1 VVFLYYDIYILESKG
16 TCIFH
21 QQFSELKNRKV
32 GPDLISGFFSAMCL
46 FSKEL
51 INKMPE
57 IMEIEDVR
65 LVFRE
70 RKGYIFVAIIDEIES
85 IAQVQDILDRISL
98 KFYQNYNKYLDD
110 WDRDV
115 ELFRGFEKQIELIII
130 KADIDR
136 IMLIEKLENLLELES
151 ESRIEGILILTS
163 RGDLML
169 SSIQNNKIRKYIV
182 KLIENNWRMG
192 IHSKQMIIRMNSQYV
207 IVEQV
212 SDFLMAAILMENH
225 ISIERSREICKVLF
239 KNLKDQIKKQIAELP
254 EI

>member
-1 VVFLYYDIYILESKG
+1 MYYDIYILESKG

-21 QQFSELKNRKV
+21 QQFSEMKDRKV

-51 INKMPE
+51 INKRPE

-70 RKGYIFVAIIDEIES
+70 RENYIFVAIVDDKES
-85 IAQVQDILDRISL
+85 IAQVQDILDKISF
-98 KFYQNYNKYLDD
+98 KFHQNYEAYLKN
-110 WDRDV
+110 WDRDI
-115 ELFRGFEKQIELIII
+115 ELFNGFEKQIELIII

-136 IMLIEKLENLLELES
+136 IMLIEKLENLLELKD
-151 ESRIEGILILTS
+151 ESRIEGLLILTS
-163 RGDLML
+163 RGDMML
-169 SSIQNNKIRKYIV
+169 SSIQNDKIKKYIV
-182 KLIENNWRMG
+182 KLIENNWRLG
-192 IHSKQMIIRMNSQYV
+192 VHSRQMIIRMNSQFIV
-207 IVEQV
+207 IEQI

-239 KNLKDQIKKQIAELP
+239 KNLREKVEKYISGAP